1 MLVILYQDG
10 CEAIAARA
18 KADIAEAFADHVEV
32 QAVAAN
38 APPAWPGDPAWNDLL
53 VILYNTDGFPA
64 AGNHFIPCRWRRSS
78 CWSSGSPSSRRR
90 AGGLKDAKPEAS
102 RRCEADRTMR
112 SYGATVEPDE
122 LITDPAQ
129 LVARAE
135 AWLRGPQ

>member
-90 AGGLKDAKPEAS
+90 AGGLKDAKPEPLG
-102 RRCEADRTMR
+102 D
-112 SYGATVEPDE
+112 
-122 LITDPAQ
+122 
-129 LVARAE
+129 ARLTA
-135 AWLRGPQ
+135 R